1 MLSALSLDAFVMG
14 WSGEDAL
21 LTEAAAG
28 FPGHKI
34 VILHKAES
42 YDGMSEGCPPGK
54 KPFGSFRLV
63 VLTDVP
69 RVSID
74 KGVALFCG
82 RRGRLSQGTEG
93 EERHKTDPLRRKF
106 AGQRDGPGKRI
117 DGYWVRTVPV
127 LLGKGRRLLEDGSA
141 GIRFHLLSC
150 QPMEGGTLSIYA
162 PETPG
167 SGLPETSPSRHAPAA
182 L

>member
-1 MLSALSLDAFVMG
+1 MLSALSLDGFVMG

-28 FPGHKI
+28 FPGHEI

-106 AGQRDGPGKRI
+106 AGQRDGPGKPNRRVLGPNRPCFAWEGPALVRGRI
-117 DGYWVRTVPV
+117 RRHQISSFILSAD
-127 LLGKGRRLLEDGSA
+127 GRRDAFDLRA
-141 GIRFHLLSC
+141 
-150 QPMEGGTLSIYA
+150 
-162 PETPG
+162 
-167 SGLPETSPSRHAPAA
+167 
-182 L
+182 

>member
-1 MLSALSLDAFVMG
+1 MG

-28 FPGHKI
+28 FPGHEI

-42 YDGMSEGCPPGK
+42 YDGLSEGCPPGK

-63 VLTDVP
+63 VLTDVS

-74 KGVALFCG
+74 KGAAY
-82 RRGRLSQGTEG
+82 
-93 EERHKTDPLRRKF
+93 F
-106 AGQRDGPGKRI
+106 AGGAADYLREQKGKNGIKLILCGESSLVSEMVRENRI